1 VTQGYV
7 IGLAEVALG
16 ASVATLYVAGWT
28 PLVEAWAHIKPAH
41 AWLNLIGFVSLV
53 IATTMVHFFPTVV
66 GARISRRRST
76 RITVVG
82 LAAGAPLV
90 ALGFALASDAV
101 ARVGAISV
109 ATGAAGLAVYAW
121 RTWQTRAHWTTDPD
135 WHRFAIGGL
144 VSAIAWF
151 EVGIAVATARVLAF
165 GADPAA
171 WRVDAVTGP
180 LIVGWIALT
189 IVASATH
196 LIPAVGPGHPTAHAR
211 QRHLLGRASTLRLAT
226 INVGVAVLSVGLPF
240 QLGQLTAAGI
250 VGVAIGLAAT
260 AVLLGAAVRI
270 GVR

>member
-1 VTQGYV
+1 M
-7 IGLAEVALG
+7 L
-16 ASVATLYVAGWT
+16 
-28 PLVEAWAHIKPAH
+28 
-41 AWLNLIGFVSLV
+41 
-53 IATTMVHFFPTVV
+53 HFFPTVV
-66 GARISRRRST
+66 GARIARRPSA

-82 LAAGAPLV
+82 LAAGAPVV

-101 ARVGAISV
+101 ARVGAIGVV
-109 ATGAAGLAVYAW
+109 AGSAGLAVYAW

-151 EVGIAVATARVLAF
+151 EVGMAVATGRVLAF

-171 WRVDAVTGP
+171 WSVDAVTGP

-196 LIPAVGPGHPTAHAR
+196 LIPAVGPGNPAAHAR

-226 INVGVAVLSVGLPF
+226 IDAGIAALSVWSSRCRP
-240 QLGQLTAAGI
+240 
-250 VGVAIGLAAT
+250 AAT
-260 AVLLGAAVRI
+260 AALLGAAVRI
-270 GVR
+270 GLR